1 MTFIF
6 IQEQVYIGVI
16 LFLMGMQ
23 IYQWAKI
30 HKLINEVQKLW
41 EQISIWNT
49 MVAMKFLDIQKEID
63 KLSGKKNSKK
73 NNNGEQTQKNS
84 KC

>member
-1 MTFIF
+1 MTFMF
-6 IQEQVYIGVI
+6 IQEQVYIGII
-16 LFLMGMQ
+16 LFLTGMQ
-23 IYQWAKI
+23 IYQWTKI

-63 KLSGKKNSKK
+63 KLSSKK
-73 NNNGEQTQKNS
+73 NNNGKQTQENS
-84 KC
+84 